1 MLHKNCR
8 KFRIESKVDTSH
20 TFFLVD
26 MAEKAMVKLEKK
38 VPNPARIYVQLNR
51 CQKAPMTM
59 YNLLPSEYDT
69 VYSIV
74 YKDET

>member
-8 KFRIESKVDTSH
+8 KFRIDSKVDTSQ
-20 TFFLVD
+20 TFFSVD
-26 MAEKAMVKLEKK
+26 VAEKAMVRLEKK
-38 VPNPARIYVQLNR
+38 VPNPVRIYVQLNR
-51 CQKAPMTM
+51 CQKARMIM
-59 YNLLPSEYDT
+59 YNLLSSEYDT